1 MGGAPLLRRLLTQ
14 LADLPEELDMAE
26 ASEPPLKHLAWKMSR
41 RPPGTEDVT
50 GSSLK
55 DLIEVC

>member
-1 MGGAPLLRRLLTQ
+1 MLRRLLTQ